1 MFMYDMQE
9 RHSSYMKKY
18 AITKNIQIF
27 GMLDINNK
35 Y

>member
-1 MFMYDMQE
+1 MQE
-9 RHSSYMKKY
+9 RHSHMKKY

-27 GMLDINNK
+27 RMLDINNK

>member
-1 MFMYDMQE
+1 MYDMQE
-9 RHSSYMKKY
+9 RHSYMKKY